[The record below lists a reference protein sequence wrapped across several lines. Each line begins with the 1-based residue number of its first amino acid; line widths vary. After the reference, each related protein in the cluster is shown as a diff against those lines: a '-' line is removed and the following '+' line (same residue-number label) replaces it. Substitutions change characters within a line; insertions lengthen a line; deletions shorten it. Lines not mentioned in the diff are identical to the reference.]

1 MPYKNKL
8 DAIKY
13 NSKFN
18 EEHYERI
25 SLVVPIGK
33 KETIKAKAEA
43 NNESLNA
50 FINRA
55 IDELLEKE

>member
-25 SLVVPIGK
+25 SLVVPVGK
-33 KETIKAKAEA
+33 KEIIKAKAEA